1 MSWIATAAV
10 KSLTDNLTARE
21 KLIMFLL
28 SDYHNEHTGQCNPG
42 HKRFATEALSSRR
55 HLQRVLH
62 SLEQKGFITILHGGG
77 RQSNQ
82 YLLTCLD
89 PSPTGDTVSP
99 VTSGGRTQL
108 CHPSLDI
115 AVSPHPGHS
124 CVTQTVIEPLSEQG
138 TPSLSSSPKTTERGT
153 HKEIDLDFL
162 GEMVATFKGVDVQ
175 REHAKFNDWRSAKGR
190 RFKDDRAAFRN
201 WLRKAEEY
209 AAERK
214 QSGQARTGRGA
225 VRTDADLAEWDAYK
239 AGRR

>member
-1 MSWIATAAV
+1 VSWIATAAV
-10 KSLTDNLTARE
+10 KGLTDDLTARE

-62 SLEQKGFITILHGGG
+62 SLEQKGFIVILRGGG

-89 PSPTGDTVSP
+89 RSPTSVTMSP
-99 VTSGGRTQL
+99 VTSGGRTP
-108 CHPSLDI
+108 CHPSPDI
-115 AVSPHPGHS
+115 AVSPQPGHS
-124 CVTQTVIEPLSEQG
+124 CVTRTVREPSVEQR
-138 TPSLSSSPKTTERGT
+138 TPSLPERGT
-153 HKEIDLDFL
+153 RKDIDPDFL
-162 GEMVATFKGVDVQ
+162 TDMARAFPTADVQ
-175 REHAKFNDWRSAKGR
+175 REYATFRDWRSAKGR

-201 WLRKAEEY
+201 WLRKAEEF

-214 QSGQARTGRGA
+214 QRGTARAGRGA

-239 AGRR
+239 RRVR

>member
-10 KSLTDNLTARE
+10 KGLTDNLTARE

-62 SLEQKGFITILHGGG
+62 SLEQKGFIVILRGGG

-89 PSPTGDTVSP
+89 PSSTGDTVSP
-99 VTSGGRTQL
+99 VTSGGRTP
-108 CHPSLDI
+108 CHPSPDI
-115 AVSPHPGHS
+115 AVSPQPGHS

-138 TPSLSSSPKTTERGT
+138 TPSLSSSSKTTERGA
-153 HKEIDLDFL
+153 HKEIDPDFL
-162 GEMVATFKGVDVQ
+162 MDMKETFPAVDVL
-175 REHAKFNDWRSAKGR
+175 REIDKFLDWRTAKGR

-214 QSGQARTGRGA
+214 SRDAAKAGRGA
-225 VRTDADLAEWDAYK
+225 VRTAADLAEWDAYK
-239 AGRR
+239 RGVR